1 MPPFIDAPPMNTGW
15 SSFSN
20 LTRLG
25 FRPNNDRD
33 VIPVQRLHEMRRLVE
48 LDIRIMTRQY
58 AEAFSGC
65 LFLLSALK
73 SLSID
78 QLSMGNKQL
87 EMADDV
93 AMLTKLTRLSLKGLP
108 SVRSMYRL
116 TEMVDLEVHTQ
127 DDIVSDLLDALL
139 CMPRLASLKIVSL
152 KSSRAF
158 RSSAVRASRLF
169 PQLTALKTLALRSVF
184 PDGACIEALGVL
196 PDLTELRFDTHNDL
210 EDLRACYAQLSLL
223 SSLRVLETPTSWAFE
238 EPRVKLL
245 SGCLPRL
252 REIKFRDNQLNADER
267 AALLREFPC
276 LRRLPPS

>member
-1 MPPFIDAPPMNTGW
+1 MPPLIDAPPIDTEW

-25 FRPNNDRD
+25 FRPNNDGD
-33 VIPVQRLHEMRRLVE
+33 VIPVDWLCEMRHLVE

-78 QLSMGNKQL
+78 QLSVGSEHL

-108 SVRSMYRL
+108 SVSSLCRL

-127 DDIVSDLLDALL
+127 DDIVTDLLDALL
-139 CMPRLASLKIVSL
+139 CMPKLGSLKIVSL
-152 KSSRAF
+152 YSSRAF
-158 RSSAVRASRLF
+158 PSGAVRASRLF
-169 PQLTALKTLALRSVF
+169 LQLTALKTLVLRSVF
-184 PDGACIEALGVL
+184 PDGACIEALGAL
-196 PDLTELRFDTHNDL
+196 PDLTELRFDTHNHL
-210 EDLRACYAQLSLL
+210 EDLRCFYAQLSLL

-252 REIKFRDNQLNADER
+252 REIRFRDNQLNADGR